1 MKWLL
6 LLPIPLALAACEVG
20 HIKMPMAPMTLG
32 PADGQQASCGEA
44 NATAAGACET
54 RAAR

>member
-20 HIKMPMAPMTLG
+20 HIKMPMAPMTLA